1 MNWFIL
7 ISDGGF
13 QERLREVFASS
24 YQVILG
30 LGGPGLFL
38 LALLDSSFLSIPGGN
53 DLLVILLSA
62 GEGWAQMFYYVYMTT
77 MGSVIGCSLLYFLG
91 TRGGNFVE
99 RRMHRREVRRVHR
112 LYQNRGA
119 WALIIPSILPPPT
132 PFKVFVLAAGV
143 FRVPFHKFVLSVF
156 VGRSLRYLMWGTL
169 AVLYEEGAQY
179 LLKDRFYTVGIGIS
193 ILFLA
198 VLAWFLIRGT
208 SKATGEID

>member
-7 ISDGGF
+7 VSDGSL
-13 QERLREVFASS
+13 QERLREFLTSS
-24 YQVILG
+24 YQIILG

-38 LALLDSSFLSIPGGN
+38 LAFLDSSFLSIPGGN

-62 GEGWAQMFYYVYMTT
+62 GQGWGQMFYYVGMTT

-91 TRGGNFVE
+91 TRGGSFVE
-99 RRMHRREVRRVHR
+99 RRMHRREVRRIHR
-112 LYQNRGA
+112 LYRSRGA
-119 WALIIPSILPPPT
+119 LAIIVPSILPPPT
-132 PFKVFVLAAGV
+132 PFKIFVLAAGV

-169 AVLYEEGAQY
+169 AVLYKEGAQY
-179 LLKDRFYTVGIGIS
+179 FLEGRFYTVGIGLS

-198 VLAWFLIRGT
+198 VLAWFLTRGT
-208 SKATGEID
+208 KKTTGEID